1 MLMEN
6 EDNYLMMSGIQH
18 FDYCRRQWAL
28 IHIEQQW
35 KENMLTVEGSIV
47 HKKCHDDSLTEKR
60 NDIIIMRGMRVVS
73 HKLQLSGTCDVVEF
87 HKDENGIDLFGY
99 SGRWKPIPIE
109 YKHGSSK
116 TIDADRLQLCAQS
129 IALEE
134 MLVCTIEY
142 AYLYYKKTNRREKVL
157 LTDDLREKVA
167 TLSEEMNHYFNKGW
181 TPKVKRKTKCNNCS
195 LKDLC
200 MPELNNNKSVKSYIT
215 DYIKE

>member
-1 MLMEN
+1 MEN

>member
-1 MLMEN
+1 MEN

-60 NDIIIMRGMRVVS
+60 NDIIIMRGIRVVS

>member
-1 MLMEN
+1 MEN

-142 AYLYYKKTNRREKVL
+142 ANLYYKKTNRREKVL